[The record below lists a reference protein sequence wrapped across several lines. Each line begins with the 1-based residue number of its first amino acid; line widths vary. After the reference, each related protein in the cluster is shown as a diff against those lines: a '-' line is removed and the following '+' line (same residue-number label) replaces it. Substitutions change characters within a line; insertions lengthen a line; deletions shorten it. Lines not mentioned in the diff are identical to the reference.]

1 MDYKNDMQLIITVVK
16 KGWGDRVLAAMA
28 NMGIV
33 GGTVLNG
40 RGRSSSQGILGMALS
55 LEKEVVLTAV
65 EPSMIDEA
73 MSKAVE
79 AGELNTSGI
88 GICMCLPLT
97 AAFTAPSP
105 NESKEGV
112 AGAADERP
120 QQ

>member
-16 KGWGDRVLAAMA
+16 KGWGDRVLKALADI
-28 NMGIV
+28 GIV

-40 RGRSSSQGILGMALS
+40 RGRSSGQGLLGMALS

-65 EPSMIDEA
+65 EPSMVDEA

-97 AAFTAPSP
+97 AAFTAPST
-105 NESKEGV
+105 NEPKEDGV
-112 AGAADERP
+112 RAADERS
-120 QQ
+120 Q